1 MGSEQRASVMREL
14 PYRKD
19 HGSKG
24 EASLRTEHIDDL
36 LCDRIEQAYAFALT
50 HRSNDDDAM
59 FMLYAMHA
67 AMRTRDAI
75 RNTIDLNQ
83 MRRGE
88 VINSIAKLL

>member
-1 MGSEQRASVMREL
+1 MRL
-14 PYRKD
+14 MPYRQD
-19 HGSKG
+19 HGRTG
-24 EASLRTEHIDDL
+24 EASLRTEQAIDEL
-36 LCDRIEQAYAFALT
+36 ICDRIEQAYRFALA

-75 RNTIDLNQ
+75 RNTIDINQ

-88 VINSIAKLL
+88 VINSMANLL